1 MTVIRSR
8 RWRRV
13 GLVTVQLVCLG
24 LAVWWLVVP
33 QLQHSSR
40 SLHLLGDI
48 DNGWIPAG
56 VLAEGAS
63 LVVFALATRAL
74 LRDSARP
81 ALHRVLRIDLSSIAL
96 SHCLPGGS
104 AAGTALGWRL
114 LTLSGVPPAEAGFA
128 KVAQGVGSAFV
139 LQALLFVVLL
149 VALPVQG
156 ISQWTLYPVIADL
169 ALIVLTVTIGRVLRR
184 PKWQRRLRRA
194 LARPPD
200 HHRLARPRAAVA
212 HAVNAIEQQ
221 VVIAFSDR
229 RRLLKAA
236 GWAAANWTFDGVAL
250 WASLRAYGH
259 PVGLDSIA
267 LTFAVANTIS
277 WLPITPNGLG
287 ITEGVMIPMLVVFG
301 CSRSVA
307 TLGVLTW
314 RVIGFW
320 LPIPLGAAAYG
331 SLRAGRLRRA
341 GDAAVT

>member
-1 MTVIRSR
+1 VTSDQAR
-8 RWRRV
+8 RCRRI
-13 GLVTVQLVCLG
+13 GLVLLQLVCLA
-24 LAVWWLVVP
+24 LAIWLLVVP

-63 LVVFALATRAL
+63 LLVFALATRAL
-74 LRDSARP
+74 LRDSGRP

-128 KVAQGVGSAFV
+128 KVAQGVGSAVV
-139 LQALLFVVLL
+139 LQALLFVVLVL
-149 VALPVQG
+149 ALPVQG
-156 ISQWTLYPVIADL
+156 ISQWTLYPVVADL
-169 ALIVLTVTIGRVLRR
+169 SLIVLTVAIGRMLRR

-200 HHRLARPRAAVA
+200 HHRFAAPRTALARAV
-212 HAVNAIEQQ
+212 HAIEQQ

-229 RRLLKAA
+229 RRLARAA
-236 GWAAANWTFDGVAL
+236 GWAAANWTFDGIAL

-259 PVGLDSIA
+259 PVSLDSVA
-267 LTFAVANTIS
+267 LAFGVANTIA

-287 ITEGVMIPMLVVFG
+287 ITEGVMIPMLVIFG

-331 SLRAGRLRRA
+331 SLHAGRMRR
-341 GDAAVT
+341 GGRAAAT